1 MSDELDP
8 RVREAL
14 EALKSVPPRDPRR
27 AAIGRAAFLAEAER
41 LKIAEKRQK
50 TSSQA
55 VSLGPWARLKGW
67 IRQKT
72 HPNPRKKEVF
82 AMPSVVF
89 AILAALSLLF
99 GGGALTVKA
108 ADAAVPGDVLYP
120 VDLAVENLQLAL
132 ASTPDQQAQLH
143 LAFAQE
149 RAAEI
154 QQLIQEGR
162 ADQVEEAVQNLEG
175 HLAVA
180 TQLAAQMAQEGQ
192 AEAVRQM
199 EQAMAHS
206 TEALQQAIA
215 HAPEPAQQALQ
226 HALMVSTQME
236 EQVRHAAQ
244 AGGADTFRLVGTVE
258 QAADGTLMV
267 NGVPVQVAPGTL
279 MPQDIKPGDVVHVE
293 GLVDPATGAWVALK
307 VTTNA
312 EADHNQAQQQ
322 VTFKGTVE
330 SVSDGQIVVGGQ
342 VIHLTEGTRVK
353 GNLEAGAVV
362 EIQATMD
369 ENGALVAVKVEAQGQ
384 GEAQGE
390 HQGQGERQDQHE
402 GQGQGQ
408 GQGEAGGEG
417 QGEMGPQNHD
427 QNPMDQNNGQ
437 SGQEQQQEQHQEQH
451 QEQQMTPPASPEAP
465 KNDQNHGDGGHGQQP
480 MSLMGIVQSV
490 GNGQV
495 MVNGQIVQIPAGAQ
509 IQGMLQAGSTV
520 QIQGV
525 INEDGSFT
533 AQSVQ
538 VISTPMFNTS
548 SHQSSGTSSD
558 GQESDGGEHND
569 GGMGGH
575 H

>member
-14 EALKSVPPRDPRR
+14 EALKPVPPRDPRR

-67 IRQKT
+67 IRQKI

-82 AMPSVVF
+82 AMPSIVF
-89 AILAALSLLF
+89 AVLAALSLLF

-120 VDLAVENLQLAL
+120 VDLAVEDLQLAL
-132 ASTPDQQAQLH
+132 ASTPEQQAQLH

-192 AEAVRQM
+192 TEAVRQM
-199 EQAMAHS
+199 EQAMARS
-206 TEALQQAIA
+206 AEALQQAMA
-215 HAPEPAQQALQ
+215 HAPEPAHQALQ
-226 HALMVSTQME
+226 QALMVSTQME

-307 VTTNA
+307 VTAKA
-312 EADHNQAQQQ
+312 EADRDQTQHQ

-330 SVSDGQIVVGGQ
+330 SVGDGQIVVGGQ
-342 VIHLTEGTRVK
+342 VIRLTEGTRVK

-369 ENGALVAVKVEAQGQ
+369 ENGALVAVKVEAQER

-390 HQGQGERQDQHE
+390 RQGERQEQHE
-402 GQGQGQ
+402 GQ
-408 GQGEAGGEG
+408 GGEG

-427 QNPMDQNNGQ
+427 QNPMDQNNGGQ
-437 SGQEQQQEQHQEQH
+437 PGQEQYEEQHQEQH
-451 QEQQMTPPASPEAP
+451 QEQQQEQQMMPPASPEAP
-465 KNDQNHGDGGHGQQP
+465 KNDQNHSDGGHGQQP

-525 INEDGSFT
+525 MNPDGSLT

-538 VISTPMFNTS
+538 VISTPMFNS

-558 GQESDGGEHND
+558 GQESEGEERTD